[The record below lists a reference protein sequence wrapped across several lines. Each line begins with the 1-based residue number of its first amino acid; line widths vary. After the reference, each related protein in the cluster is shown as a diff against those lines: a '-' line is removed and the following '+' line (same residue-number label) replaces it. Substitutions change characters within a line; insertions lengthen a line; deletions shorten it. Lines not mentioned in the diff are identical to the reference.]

1 MGQMHADP
9 EELRRI
15 AKQQRAFVETFGDRH
30 GRLRAMLQRLNNSW
44 RDRQFREFAEEVS
57 HDLDQLREAAS
68 EIEMIAE
75 RIEQLVPPLEQY
87 LSEGHTSSTSVSYQ
101 SQSSSSKGSR
111 PLDGVTSD
119 QGHPLTLLPV
129 SGLSVDDIKWGDLD
143 FGKTFKSETH
153 HGYTGR
159 DYLEFASH
167 LPEVLEHV
175 KEGGDIDDWPSGSAE
190 RACHSAFFRKQVIR
204 LDRTPD
210 GKIEV
215 IEGRHRLYACLQLG
229 IDPPVSWAGTDSEN
243 SATPSA

>member
-1 MGQMHADP
+1 
-9 EELRRI
+9 
-15 AKQQRAFVETFGDRH
+15 
-30 GRLRAMLQRLNNSW
+30 MLSRLNDSW
-44 RDRQFREFAEEVS
+44 RDQQSREFAEEVS

-87 LSEGHTSSTSVSYQ
+87 LSEGHTSSTSVS
-101 SQSSSSKGSR
+101 SQSPSSSPEGSR
-111 PLDGVTSD
+111 PLDGVTND
-119 QGHPLTLLPV
+119 QGHSLTLLPV
-129 SGLSVDDIKWGDLD
+129 SNLSAEDIEWGDSN
-143 FGKTFKSETH
+143 FERTFRSETH

-159 DYLEFASH
+159 DYLEFVSH
-167 LPEVLEHV
+167 LPEVLERV
-175 KEGGDIDDWPSGSAE
+175 KEGGDIDDWPSGSTE

-229 IDPPVSWAGTDSEN
+229 IDPPVSWAGTNGEN
-243 SATPSA
+243 SSTPSE